1 MVIDNA
7 FREILPRYVG
17 PLIRIYGRLGLT
29 PNRVSAIGCGLGFA
43 AAGCVAVGLA
53 GPAILL
59 WWVGRLVDG
68 TDGIFARNTG
78 QATDFGAYL
87 DIVLDMAA
95 YSAMILGFAYANPE
109 LMDRWLLI
117 LLLYVLCITS
127 ALALGME
134 EAMRDLPK
142 RDDRGLRLGAGMAEA
157 GETGIAYTLFLLLPE
172 QLSPLTALWIAI
184 LLTTIV
190 ARTILARRL
199 LAD

>member
-1 MVIDNA
+1 MPSIRDWIVRRIEKFLSEPIDYDRRVANDL
-7 FREILPRYVG
+7 EL
-17 PLIRIYGRLGLT
+17 LKLHIRKGDVL
-29 PNRVSAIGCGLGFA
+29 
-43 AAGCVAVGLA
+43 
-53 GPAILL
+53 
-59 WWVGRLVDG
+59 LVDG

-109 LMDRWLLI
+109 LLDRWLVI

-134 EAMRDLPK
+134 EAKRDLPK
-142 RDDRGLRLGAGMAEA
+142 RDDRGLRLGAGLAES

-190 ARTILARRL
+190 ARTILARRR

>member
-1 MVIDNA
+1 MIDNA

-17 PLIRIYGRLGLT
+17 PLVRLYGRLGLT
-29 PNRVSAIGCGLGFA
+29 PNLVSAIGCGLGFA

-53 GPAILL
+53 GPAMLL

-134 EAMRDLPK
+134 EAKRDLPK
-142 RDDRGLRLGAGMAEA
+142 RDDRGLRLGAGLAEA
-157 GETGIAYTLFLLLPE
+157 GETGIAYTLFLLLPG

>member
-17 PLIRIYGRLGLT
+17 PLVRLYGRLGLT

-59 WWVGRLVDG
+59 WWLGRLVDG

-134 EAMRDLPK
+134 EAKRDLPK
-142 RDDRGLRLGAGMAEA
+142 RDDRGLRLGAGLAEA

-190 ARTILARRL
+190 ARTILARRR

>member
-7 FREILPRYVG
+7 FRRILPRYAG
-17 PLIRIYGRLGLT
+17 PLVRLYGRLGLT
-29 PNRVSAIGCGLGFA
+29 PNRVSAIGCGFGFA

-53 GPAILL
+53 GPAVLL

-68 TDGIFARNTG
+68 TDGIFARNTE

-95 YSAMILGFAYANPE
+95 YSSMILGFAYANPE
-109 LMDRWLLI
+109 LTDRWLVI

-134 EAMRDLPK
+134 EAKRDLPK
-142 RDDRGLRLGAGMAEA
+142 RDDRGLRLGAGLAEA

-172 QLSPLTALWIAI
+172 LLSPLTALWIAI

>member
-17 PLIRIYGRLGLT
+17 PLVRLYGRLGLT
-29 PNRVSAIGCGLGFA
+29 PNHVSAIGCGLGFA
-43 AAGCVAVGLA
+43 AASCVAVGLS

-59 WWVGRLVDG
+59 WWMGRLVDG

-78 QATDFGAYL
+78 QATEFGAYL

-109 LMDRWLLI
+109 LMDRWLVT

-134 EAMRDLPK
+134 EAKRDLPK
-142 RDDRGLRLGAGMAEA
+142 RDDRGLRLGAGLAEA

-190 ARTILARRL
+190 ARTLLARRR
-199 LAD
+199 LAE